1 MAEIHKHEALQ
12 ARIDRLPRVG
22 LAHLPTPLE
31 FCPNLTAALGGPKI
45 YLKRDDLTGFAFGG
59 NKSRQL
65 EFLFADILA
74 RRVDVV
80 VAGGSTQSNWCRQI
94 GAAAA
99 KFGLR
104 AALVLVPGAEPL
116 AAQGN
121 LLLDRLVDAEVSVM
135 ESGEVEDL
143 PELLATKAQ
152 ALQAEGATPFV
163 LSQFD
168 LDAQSLSAVGYV
180 EAAIELDRQFR
191 EAAINPSHL
200 YLAGADMTPAGLE
213 VGLRAVA
220 RKTRVVT
227 ILPIVWNAEGGRY
240 CATEIARIAAAT
252 AHRLGLD
259 IEVPITDI
267 ISDESFVGAGYGILS
282 PAAREAIELVAGT
295 EGVFLDPIYTAKAM
309 AALIDH
315 VRAGRF
321 AAGESVVF
329 LHTGGTPALFAYAT
343 DFATG

>member
-191 EAAINPSHL
+191 EAAI
-200 YLAGADMTPAGLE
+200 
-213 VGLRAVA
+213 
-220 RKTRVVT
+220 
-227 ILPIVWNAEGGRY
+227 VWNAEGGRY